1 MSEIT
6 VAVAPAPKT
15 PLQEFW
21 YYFCQNRGALIGLTF
36 IAIVFVACVFAPWVA
51 PFDPIEQNRSALLL
65 PPAWLEGGIP
75 LICWVLTI
83 LGVIFFPVL
92 FMVQDCPSLSA

>member
-1 MSEIT
+1 MSSIT
-6 VAVAPAPKT
+6 LSAPKPKT

-65 PPAWLEGGIP
+65 PPAWFEGEIP
-75 LICWVLTI
+75 LIYSVRMI
-83 LGVIFFPVL
+83 SGVIFCLVL
-92 FMVQDCPSLSA
+92 FTVQDYPSLSV